1 MVGYVADT
9 IWGSSSGYHD
19 KQNTQTRI
27 NGTGEHSMKLGIFVL
42 LTMVS
47 MGAMASD
54 ARVVATEPV
63 YQNSTQYRQV
73 CTPVVEQRR
82 SIGGTLI
89 GGAIGAAIGNQV
101 GGGSGRDIATATGAV
116 VGAAVGQ
123 NAAGDNQ
130 VVTNQCVNEPYTVQ
144 TVSQYKVTVEIGGQ
158 LYTVYRSFG
167 PQVGSLIP
175 VSVSV
180 N

>member
-1 MVGYVADT
+1 MRT
-9 IWGSSSGYHD
+9 F
-19 KQNTQTRI
+19 
-27 NGTGEHSMKLGIFVL
+27 IFVL
-42 LTMVS
+42 LMVYS
-47 MGAMASD
+47 LNLFAAD
-54 ARVVATEPV
+54 ARVVSSEPI
-63 YQNSTQYRQV
+63 YQTTTQYRQV

-116 VGAAVGQ
+116 VGAAAGQ
-123 NAAGDNQ
+123 NIAGDNQ

-144 TVSQYKVTVEIGGQ
+144 TISQYRVTVEIGGQ

-167 PQVGSLIP
+167 PQTGSLIP